1 MSNNTTKLEELDRE
15 SKYKIFTGKTN
26 IFITLILTA
35 WAVFQLYAS
44 LSNKVPLQILRYTH
58 LGLAISMAFILY
70 PATKNPIVINLHGTT
85 VF

>member
-44 LSNKVPLQILRYTH
+44 LSNKVPLQTL
-58 LGLAISMAFILY
+58 
-70 PATKNPIVINLHGTT
+70 
-85 VF
+85 